1 MLYGDEMR
9 IKQVL
14 TNILSNAIKY
24 TQKGSVTLFV
34 ESEQTGADEILLKMA
49 VIDTSTGI
57 LYLYLCLLFILL
69 CIIRMQR

>member
-34 ESEQTGADEILLKMA
+34 ESEQTGADEILLKNGC
-49 VIDTSTGI
+49 DRYRYGNPSG
-57 LYLYLCLLFILL
+57 
-69 CIIRMQR
+69 

>member
-49 VIDTSTGI
+49 VIDTVWESV
-57 LYLYLCLLFILL
+57 
-69 CIIRMQR
+69 RMI